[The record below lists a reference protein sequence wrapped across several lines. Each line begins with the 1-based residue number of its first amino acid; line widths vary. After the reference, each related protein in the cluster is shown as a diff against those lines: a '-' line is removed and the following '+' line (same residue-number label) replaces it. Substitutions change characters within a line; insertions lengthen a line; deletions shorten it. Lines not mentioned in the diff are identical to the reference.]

1 MRNRFVQFPPSYQAV
16 REPTSRSV
24 NLQPRLVD
32 TVPGAPGYTERPA
45 TAYQVVTLPIGSKLV
60 TTSVSAALDA
70 GATSTDLVVKFEES
84 GVVTGLCADVVEP
97 PAGVTLEACRTVLG
111 VQVYAGD
118 ARSVLATDGTAEQPV
133 TVANLAGGG
142 LQRIIP
148 VGRRVVANEHWRFRF
163 QNLALAAAY
172 DGIRA
177 QGVFFFRPDRRDALV
192 D

>member
-1 MRNRFVQFPPSYQAV
+1 MRNRFQQLPPSYRAV
-16 REPTSRSV
+16 REPTSR
-24 NLQPRLVD
+24 NIQLDPRIVD
-32 TVPGAPGYTERPA
+32 TVDGATGYTERPA

-60 TTSVSAALDA
+60 TTQVSAQLDA
-70 GATSTDLVVKFEES
+70 GATSGDLVVKFEES
-84 GVVTGLCADVVEP
+84 GVVTGLCADVIEP
-97 PAGVTLEACRTVLG
+97 PAGTSLDACRTILG

-133 TVANLAGGG
+133 SVSNLAGGG

-163 QNLALAAAY
+163 QNLAVSGTY
-172 DGIRA
+172 DGVRA
-177 QGVFFFRPDRRDALV
+177 QGVFFFRPDRRDVLA